1 MLQGKS
7 ALITGSL
14 GGIGF
19 EIAAALARKG
29 CSVMING
36 FGDDALIQN
45 QLQLLRDTGAQAHY
59 HGADISKPEDINAM
73 VLEAERLYG
82 HIDILVNNAVTRHD
96 ATIENLSPE
105 KWAYALAVNLTAP
118 YHFMHRLVPGMK
130 TRNWGR
136 IINLASIYGVEGT
149 ANRSDYVAT
158 KHGLV
163 GLTKVVAL
171 ECAEYHITC
180 NALCPAA
187 VHTPHLKKLITQRA
201 QDAGVSEEALTAD
214 FLKARQPSK
223 RFVQPSK
230 VGALAAFLCSDDAG
244 DITGTPIPIDGGW
257 QARA

>member
-29 CSVMING
+29 CNVLING
-36 FGDDALIQN
+36 FGEDALIQN
-45 QLQLLRDTGAQAHY
+45 QLQVLRDTGAQAHY
-59 HGADISKPEDINAM
+59 HGADISKPEDIDAM
-73 VLEAERLYG
+73 VIEAERLYG

-96 ATIENLSPE
+96 ATIENLSPD
-105 KWAYALAVNLTAP
+105 KWAYALAVNLSAP

-130 TRNWGR
+130 ARNWGR

-180 NALCPAA
+180 NAL
-187 VHTPHLKKLITQRA
+187 
-201 QDAGVSEEALTAD
+201 
-214 FLKARQPSK
+214 
-223 RFVQPSK
+223 
-230 VGALAAFLCSDDAG
+230 
-244 DITGTPIPIDGGW
+244 
-257 QARA
+257 